1 MSTVPKRVFTRRR
14 LLNTGVTAAVVLP
27 GLSGALKAQAREVV
41 LYNWDSYIDPETIPA
56 FQEET
61 GIRVRYDLFASNDEL
76 FAKLRA
82 GNPGYDV
89 VFPSNDWVA
98 RMIAADMLMPL
109 DHDRIPNLAN
119 IMPRFMDPRHDP
131 GRAHSVPYFWGTVGL
146 GYRKSV
152 ASPTSWGVIYTDGT
166 HAGRI
171 AVQREIDTLLAGLKY
186 LGYSINTTDPDEI
199 EDAVQLLLQ
208 AKAGF
213 KTFAPDTGQDLLL
226 SREVDLA
233 LEYNGDVL
241 QVMQEDDDLSFVV
254 PEEGTILWEDD
265 MVVPRGA
272 PHVEEAHAFIDFVHD
287 AENNA
292 RIAEWVMYPTPNA
305 AAKELLPQEII
316 GNPAIFPPDAVL
328 DRSEFALY
336 QGEEIQQMRN
346 DAMTRVLAG

>member
-1 MSTVPKRVFTRRR
+1 MSTLPKRVFTRRS
-14 LLNTGVTAAVVLP
+14 LLNTGVAVAAVLP
-27 GLSGALKAQAREVV
+27 SLPAALKAQANELV

-56 FQEET
+56 FQQET

-109 DHDRIPNLAN
+109 DHDLIPNLAN
-119 IMPRFMDPRHDP
+119 IMPRFMDPRYDP
-131 GRAHSVPYFWGTVGL
+131 GRQHSVPYFWGTVGL

-152 ASPTSWGVIYTDGT
+152 ASPMSWGAIYTDET

-171 AVQREIDTLLAGLKY
+171 AVQRENDTLLAALKY
-186 LGYSINTTDPDEI
+186 LGYSINTTDPGEI
-199 EDAVQLLLQ
+199 EEAVQLLLA
-208 AKAGF
+208 AKSRF

-241 QVMQEDDDLSFVV
+241 QVMAEDDDLSFVV
-254 PEEGTILWEDD
+254 PEEGTILWEDN

-272 PHVEEAHAFIDFVHD
+272 PNVAAAHEFINFVHD

-305 AAKELLPQEII
+305 AAKELLAPEIVD
-316 GNPAIFPPDAVL
+316 NPAIFPPDAVL

-336 QGEEIQQMRN
+336 QGEDIQQLRD

>member
-1 MSTVPKRVFTRRR
+1 MTTPPKRIFTRRR
-14 LLNTGVTAAVVLP
+14 LMRSGVAVAAVLP
-27 GLSGALKAQAREVV
+27 VMPTVLKAQNREVV
-41 LYNWDSYIDPETIPA
+41 LYNWDSYIDPQTIPA
-56 FQEET
+56 FQQET

-109 DHDRIPNLAN
+109 DHERIPNLAN
-119 IMPRFMDPRHDP
+119 IMPPFMDPRHDP
-131 GRAHSVPYFWGTVGL
+131 GREHSVPYFWGTVGL
-146 GYRKSV
+146 GYRRSV
-152 ASPTSWGVIYTDGT
+152 ASPKSWAAIYTDDT

-186 LGYSINTTDPDEI
+186 LGYSINTTDPGEIDE
-199 EDAVQLLLQ
+199 AVQLLLE
-208 AKAGF
+208 AKPGF

-226 SREVDLA
+226 SQEVDLA

-241 QVMQEDDDLSFVV
+241 QVMQEDDEISYVV

-272 PHVEEAHAFIDFVHD
+272 PHVEEAHEFIDFVHD

-305 AAKELLPQEII
+305 AAKELLPQEIVE
-316 GNPAIFPPDAVL
+316 NPAIFPPDAVL

-336 QGEEIQQMRN
+336 QGEEIQQMLN